1 MVQST
6 EVMRGTVGDVV
17 ARIERMPIST
27 WHLKARFIVGI
38 ATLFDGFD
46 NLAIAYVLPVLAPQ
60 WHLSAPQVGLLL
72 SASLFG
78 QLLAALFF
86 GWWAERIGRKNA
98 LIWSIL
104 IYSLLGFACAFAWDY
119 KSFLVLRTLQGFGI
133 GGEVP
138 VAMTYIAE
146 LSRSHGRGRFVLL
159 YELVFPAGL
168 LIAAIVG
175 AWVVPQIGWRWLF
188 VIGALPALL
197 VFALARLP
205 ESPRWLATKGRHA
218 EADFALTRIEQ
229 EVEKSTG
236 QTLPD
241 PKPVALTQ
249 ERSDPLADLFGPK
262 YLCRTLTSWTIW
274 SACYFC
280 TYGLLVWLPSIY
292 KNVFHLSI
300 GDALIYTIATQAVG
314 LLGSLACALS
324 IDLTMRRTAFAVA
337 FLGAAASFFWIWFVN
352 PTSATTLLF
361 GGSIANFFVAYVAIG
376 VYLYTPEIYP
386 TRSRAIGL
394 SASAFWAR
402 VAGFIGPNLIGASIV
417 SLGLGSVFLGF
428 AIATAL
434 AAVVAWR
441 FVSETRFRMLEE
453 VSP

>member
-1 MVQST
+1 MVQAT
-6 EVMRGTVGDVV
+6 EAMRGTVEDVV
-17 ARIERMPIST
+17 ARIERMPISR
-27 WHLKARFIVGI
+27 WHLKARFIIGV

-60 WHLSAPQVGLLL
+60 WQLSTPQIGLLL

-86 GWWAERIGRKNA
+86 GWWAERVGRKRA

-104 IYSLLGFACAFAWDY
+104 IYSLLSLACAFAWDY
-119 KSFLVLRTLQGFGI
+119 KSLLVLRTLQGFGI

-168 LIAAIVG
+168 LAAAIVG

-188 VIGALPALL
+188 VIGAIPAVL
-197 VFALARLP
+197 VFPLFRLP
-205 ESPRWLATKGRHA
+205 ESPRWLAAKGRHA
-218 EADFALTRIEQ
+218 EADSALRGIEQ
-229 EVEKSTG
+229 DIERSTG
-236 QTLPD
+236 QALSAPQPVTL
-241 PKPVALTQ
+241 TS
-249 ERSDPLADLFGPK
+249 ERSAPFADLFGPK
-262 YLCRTLTSWTIW
+262 YLRRTLTSWTIW

-292 KNVFHLSI
+292 KSVFPLSI
-300 GDALIYTIATQAVG
+300 SDALIYTIATQAVG
-314 LLGSLACALS
+314 LAGSVACALS
-324 IDLTMRRTAFAVA
+324 IDLTMRRTAFSVA

-352 PTSATTLLF
+352 PSSAITLMF
-361 GGSIANFFVAYVAIG
+361 AGSIANFFIAYIAIG

-428 AIATAL
+428 AIAASL
-434 AAVVAWR
+434 AAVVAWM
-441 FVSETRFRMLEE
+441 FVSETRFRTLEE

>member
-1 MVQST
+1 MVQAT
-6 EVMRGTVGDVV
+6 EAMRGTVEDVV
-17 ARIERMPIST
+17 ARIERMPISR
-27 WHLKARFIVGI
+27 WHLKARFIIGV

-60 WHLSAPQVGLLL
+60 WQLSTPQIGLLL

-86 GWWAERIGRKNA
+86 GWWAERVGRKRA

-104 IYSLLGFACAFAWDY
+104 IYSLLSLACAFAWDY
-119 KSFLVLRTLQGFGI
+119 KSLLVLRTLQGFGI

-168 LIAAIVG
+168 LAAAIVG

-188 VIGALPALL
+188 VIGAIPAVL
-197 VFALARLP
+197 VFPLFRLP
-205 ESPRWLATKGRHA
+205 ESPRWLAAKGRHA
-218 EADFALTRIEQ
+218 EADSALRGIEQ
-229 EVEKSTG
+229 DIERSTG
-236 QTLPD
+236 QALSAPQPVTL
-241 PKPVALTQ
+241 TS
-249 ERSDPLADLFGPK
+249 ERSAPFADLFGSK
-262 YLCRTLTSWTIW
+262 YLRRTLTSWTIW

-292 KNVFHLSI
+292 KSVFHLSI
-300 GDALIYTIATQAVG
+300 SDALIYTIATQAVG
-314 LLGSLACALS
+314 LAGSVACALS
-324 IDLTMRRTAFAVA
+324 IDLTMRRTAFSVA

-352 PTSATTLLF
+352 PSSAITLMF
-361 GGSIANFFVAYVAIG
+361 AGSIANFFIAYIAIG

-428 AIATAL
+428 AIAASL
-434 AAVVAWR
+434 AAVVAWM
-441 FVSETRFRMLEE
+441 FVSETRFRTLEE

>member
-1 MVQST
+1 MVQAI
-6 EVMRGTVGDVV
+6 EAMRGTAEDVV
-17 ARIERMPIST
+17 ARIERMPISR
-27 WHLKARFIVGI
+27 WHLKARFIIGV

-60 WHLSAPQVGLLL
+60 WDLSAPQIGLLL

-86 GWWAERIGRKNA
+86 GWWAERVGRKRA

-104 IYSLLGFACAFAWDY
+104 IYSLLSLACAFAWDY
-119 KSFLVLRTLQGFGI
+119 KSLLVLRTLQGFGI

-146 LSRSHGRGRFVLL
+146 LSRSRGRGRFVLL

-168 LIAAIVG
+168 LAAAIVG

-188 VIGALPALL
+188 VIGAIPVVL
-197 VFALARLP
+197 VVPLFRLP
-205 ESPRWLATKGRHA
+205 ESPRWLAAKGRYA
-218 EADFALTRIEQ
+218 EADSALSGIEQ
-229 EVEKSTG
+229 SIERSTG
-236 QTLPD
+236 RALPA
-241 PKPVALTQ
+241 PQPVILTS
-249 ERSDPLADLFGPK
+249 ERSASLADLFGPT
-262 YLCRTLTSWTIW
+262 YLRRTLTSWIIW

-292 KNVFHLSI
+292 KSVFHLSVS
-300 GDALIYTIATQAVG
+300 DALIYTIATQAVG
-314 LLGSLACALS
+314 LAGSVACALS
-324 IDLTMRRTAFAVA
+324 IDLTMRRTAFSVA

-352 PTSATTLLF
+352 PSSAITLMF
-361 GGSIANFFVAYVAIG
+361 AGSIANFFVAYIAIG

-428 AIATAL
+428 AIAASV
-434 AAVVAWR
+434 AGVVAWM
-441 FVSETRFRMLEE
+441 FVSETRFRTLEE

>member
-1 MVQST
+1 MVHPI
-6 EVMRGTVGDVV
+6 EVTRGTVEDVV
-17 ARIERMPIST
+17 ARIERMPVSR
-27 WHLKARFIVGI
+27 WHLKARFIIGI

-60 WHLSAPQVGLLL
+60 WHLSTPQVGLLL

-98 LIWSIL
+98 LICSIL
-104 IYSLLGFACAFAWDY
+104 IYSLLSLACAFAWDY
-119 KSFLVLRTLQGFGI
+119 KSLLVLRTLQGFGI

-146 LSRSHGRGRFVLL
+146 LSRSHGRGRFVLF

-168 LIAAIVG
+168 LAAAIVG

-188 VIGALPALL
+188 VVGAFPVLL
-197 VFALARLP
+197 VSALSRLP
-205 ESPRWLATKGRHA
+205 ESPRWLATRGRHA
-218 EADFALTRIEQ
+218 EADLALTGIEQ
-229 EVEKSTG
+229 EIERSTG
-236 QTLPD
+236 HALSEPQ
-241 PKPVALTQ
+241 PVALTQ
-249 ERSDPLADLFGPK
+249 ERSTPLSDLFGRR
-262 YLCRTLTSWTIW
+262 YLRRTLTSWTIW
-274 SACYFC
+274 TASYFC

-292 KNVFHLSI
+292 KNVFHLSVSE
-300 GDALIYTIATQAVG
+300 ALTYTIATQAVG
-314 LLGSLACALS
+314 LAGSVACALS
-324 IDLTMRRTAFAVA
+324 IDLTMRRTSFALA

-352 PTSATTLLF
+352 PTSAMTVLCA
-361 GGSIANFFVAYVAIG
+361 GSIANFFIAYVAIG

-386 TRSRAIGL
+386 TRSRAMGL

-402 VAGFIGPNLIGASIV
+402 VAGFIAPNLIGASIV

-428 AIATAL
+428 AIAAAL
-434 AAVVAWR
+434 AAVIAWM